1 MHEKLGRVMMREKI
15 SDEFKKL
22 MREPQPAKIEA
33 TMGYGE
39 GDYCKISGRGIDLL
53 VLSNTIATEV
63 IIKTDMD
70 IDKYCELLKEGYLR
84 WKRKKENDAKRD

>member
-1 MHEKLGRVMMREKI
+1 MMREKKVMNL
-15 SDEFKKL
+15 KKL

-33 TMGYGE
+33 TTGYGE

-63 IIKTDMD
+63 IIKTGMD
-70 IDKYCELLKEGYLR
+70 IDKYCELLKESYLR
-84 WKRKKENDAKRD
+84 WKRKMANDAKRD

>member
-1 MHEKLGRVMMREKI
+1 MEERI
-15 SDEFKKL
+15 TDAFKK
-22 MREPQPAKIEA
+22 MMCKPQPAKIEA
-33 TMGYGE
+33 TIGYGE

-63 IIKTDMD
+63 ILKTGMD
-70 IDKYCELLKEGYLR
+70 IDKYCDLLKKGYLH

>member
-1 MHEKLGRVMMREKI
+1 MMREKI

>member
-1 MHEKLGRVMMREKI
+1 MKEKI
-15 SDEFKKL
+15 SDKFKKL

-33 TMGYGE
+33 TIGYGE

-53 VLSNTIATEV
+53 ILSNTIATEV
-63 IIKTDMD
+63 ILKTDMD

-84 WKRKKENDAKRD
+84 WKNKKKI